1 MPPMI
6 NLAVIKY
13 VAKGLY
19 YLSKKRVGGSL
30 TSNLAWLIV
39 FIVGGFSSGYY
50 GTPVLKYAWKHKD
63 QIAAVVHWLKD
74 RGGWGGQDDTPQSGS
89 VAVYFTMPGDNAMAA
104 GNPAEKL
111 AGYIDQATTTMEVCC
126 FELDNKVIVAALE
139 RAVKRGVQVRIVTET
154 DYLDESGITAMK
166 QLNVPILDDKRN
178 GSLMH
183 NKFIVFDRQRVWT
196 GSMNFTENCAYKN
209 NNHGVFIDN
218 KELAENYYT
227 KFRWMFEQHKFGGA
241 PSKSDKIPH
250 PLITLADG
258 TRIENYFA
266 THDEPAQQVMRTLSQ
281 AKKSIHFLA
290 FSFTHD
296 GIGQLM
302 LDKART
308 GVDVQGVF
316 EKSQSSNSHT
326 EYGRMLQAGLQVYQD
341 GNSRNMHHKVIV
353 IDGEVVICGSFNFSK
368 SADES
373 NDENLLIIHSPSVA
387 KRFEQ
392 EFQKVLGQA
401 KPVPPPL
408 Q

>member
-6 NLAVIKY
+6 NVAAIKY
-13 VAKGLY
+13 VAKGIY
-19 YLSKKRVGGSL
+19 TISKIRVGGSL
-30 TSNLAWLIV
+30 ASNLAWLIL
-39 FIVGGFSSGYY
+39 FIAAGFSSGYY
-50 GTPVLKYAWKHKD
+50 GTPGLKFLWKHRH
-63 QIAAVVHWLKD
+63 QIVELVKRFQNRDHDVDDLK
-74 RGGWGGQDDTPQSGS
+74 PLPGS
-89 VAVYFTMPGDNAMAA
+89 LAVYFTDPGDHAMAP

-111 AGYIDQATTTMEVCC
+111 AGYIDQASSSLEVCC

-139 RAVKRGVQVRIVTET
+139 RAVKRGVNVRLVAET
-154 DYLDESGITAMK
+154 DYMEESGIKAMQ
-166 QLNVPILDDKRN
+166 QLSVPIIDDKRN

-183 NKFIVFDRQRVWT
+183 NKFIVFDRKRVWT

-218 KELAENYYT
+218 EQLADNYYT
-227 KFRWMFEQHKFGGA
+227 KFRWMFEEKKFGGA
-241 PSKSDKIPH
+241 PSKADVIPH

-258 TRIENYFA
+258 TKIENYFS
-266 THDEPAQQVMRTLSQ
+266 THDRPAQHVIEVLKK
-281 AKKSIHFLA
+281 ANKSIHFLA

-296 GIGQLM
+296 EMGKVM
-302 LDKART
+302 LDKANA

-316 EKSQSSNSHT
+316 EKSQSSNDHS
-326 EYGRMLQAGLQVYQD
+326 EYNRMKKVGLKVYQD

-353 IDGEVVICGSFNFSK
+353 IDSEIVVCGSFNFSK

-373 NDENLLIIHSPSVA
+373 NDENLLIIHNPAVA

-392 EFQKVLGQA
+392 EFQKVMGQA
-401 KPVPPPL
+401 KAAETIM